1 MTDPQPGAAATVA
14 ISALVAGLRLDDV
27 PRSVIEKAKGS
38 ILDAL
43 GVTLAGAATEPVTVL
58 RDYAAEIGRGGPAT
72 VIGSP
77 LHLAPPL
84 AALVNGTAGHVD
96 DFDDTL
102 RSSVTVLDK
111 GSIHPT
117 VPIFSAVLA
126 VGEAKGIAGWDAL
139 AAYVAGVEAVS
150 RIADALGDRHFR
162 SGFHNTATCGALG
175 AAVAAARA
183 LGLPLERIATALGI
197 AASGAAGLRDNFG
210 TMMKPFHEGAAART
224 GVMAAELAARGF
236 SASGTIL
243 EASRGFF
250 SAYGDGYD
258 PAWLDR
264 PLGDPWVFDSP
275 GVWIKPY
282 PSGMRTHPGMSAM
295 ASLRA
300 EHGLVPAD
308 VASIRVRT
316 NQSVHN
322 TLLHH
327 RPATGL
333 QGKFSMEYCLAA
345 VLAEGRAS
353 LDAFTDAEVGRAD
366 LQDLLRRV
374 DYTAYDA
381 AEAKAGG
388 YNNVT
393 TLLELRLRDG
403 RTLNARADACK
414 GSSDDPMTY
423 AEIAAK
429 VTDAAVF
436 RGWRPD
442 RMVALAETVSRLETL
457 DDIRALGR
465 LLRIA

>member
-1 MTDPQPGAAATVA
+1 MNISPPGATAA
-14 ISALVAGLRLDDV
+14 ISGLVTGLRFDDV
-27 PRSVIEKAKGS
+27 PQSVIAKAKGS

-43 GVTLAGAATEPVTVL
+43 GVTLAGSATDSAAIL
-58 RDYAAEIGRGGPAT
+58 RDYAAEVGRDGAAT
-72 VIGSP
+72 VIGTP
-77 LHLAPPL
+77 LRLAPPL
-84 AALVNGTAGHVD
+84 AALVNGTAGHID

-102 RSSVTVLDK
+102 RSSVTAIDK

-117 VPIFSAVLA
+117 VPIFAAVLA
-126 VGEAKGIAGWDAL
+126 VGEAKGISGRDAM
-139 AAYVAGVEAVS
+139 AAYLAGVEAVS
-150 RIADALGDRHFR
+150 RIADALGERHFQ
-162 SGFHNTATCGALG
+162 SGFHNTATCGSLG

-183 LGLPLERIATALGI
+183 LGLPRERVAVALGI

-210 TMMKPFHEGAAART
+210 TMMKPYHEGAAART

-236 SASGTIL
+236 TASETIL

-264 PLGDPWVFDSP
+264 PLGDPWAFDSP

-282 PSGMRTHPGMSAM
+282 PSGMRTHPGMSAI
-295 ASLRA
+295 AALRA
-300 EHGLVPAD
+300 EHGLTPDEVE
-308 VASIRVRT
+308 SIGVRT
-316 NQSVHN
+316 NQSVYN

-327 RPATGL
+327 RPKAGL

-345 VLAEGRAS
+345 VLTEGRAS

-374 DYTAYDA
+374 DYEAYDA
-381 AEAKAGG
+381 AEAQAAG

-403 RTLNARADACK
+403 RTLTARADSCK
-414 GSSDDPMTY
+414 GSGDDPMSY

-436 RGWRPD
+436 RGWPAD
-442 RMVALAETVSRLETL
+442 RMAALTATVATLETL
-457 DDIRALGR
+457 DDIGALGR
-465 LLRIA
+465 VLRPE

>member
-1 MTDPQPGAAATVA
+1 MERMESGATAA
-14 ISALVAGLRLDDV
+14 ISSLVANLRFDDI
-27 PRSVIEKAKGS
+27 PQSVLAKAKGS

-43 GVTLAGAATEPVTVL
+43 GVTLAGSATDSLGIL
-58 RDYAAEIGRGGPAT
+58 RDYAAEVGREGAAT
-72 VIGSP
+72 VIGTP
-77 LHLAPPL
+77 LRLAPSL
-84 AALVNGTAGHVD
+84 AALVNGMAGHVD

-102 RSSVTVLDK
+102 RSSVTALDK

-117 VPIFSAVLA
+117 APIFAAVLA
-126 VGEAKGIAGWDAL
+126 VGEARGIGGREAL
-139 AAYVAGVEAVS
+139 AAYLAGVEAVS
-150 RIADALGDRHFR
+150 RIADALGERHFR

-183 LGLPLERIATALGI
+183 LGLPRAGVATALGI

-210 TMMKPFHEGAAART
+210 TMMKPYHEGAAART
-224 GVMAAELAARGF
+224 GVTAAELAARGF
-236 SASGTIL
+236 TASETIL

-264 PLGDPWVFDSP
+264 PLGEPWVFDCP

-295 ASLRA
+295 AALRA
-300 EHGLVPAD
+300 EYRLAPSD
-308 VASIRVRT
+308 VESIRVRT
-316 NQSVHN
+316 NRSVHN

-327 RPATGL
+327 QPETGL

-353 LDAFTDAEVGRAD
+353 LDAFTDAQVGRAD
-366 LQDLLRRV
+366 LQELLRRV
-374 DYTAYDA
+374 DYAAYDPA
-381 AEAKAGG
+381 QAQAEG

-403 RTLNARADACK
+403 RTLTARANSCK
-414 GSSDDPMTY
+414 GSGDDPMSY
-423 AEIAAK
+423 EEIAAK

-436 RGWRPD
+436 RGWTPAGMD
-442 RMVALAETVSRLETL
+442 ALAETVARFETL
-457 DDIRALGR
+457 DDIRDLGSV
-465 LLRIA
+465 LRPE